1 MGTISWIFQVQ
12 ERLTK
17 LSFDDSYD
25 VLYNLSKYDYE
36 VALKEYQKKVNVMSN
51 WIEEYSNLDLKNG
64 EIKFICDD
72 DQDMIEIRYDD
83 GMLIDVGYVEEDRKY
98 YITVVKSDD
107 KNGWQNPL
115 EIVEVGLKEVLS
127 AEIQKI
133 VIKYR

>member
-1 MGTISWIFQVQ
+1 M
-12 ERLTK
+12 
-17 LSFDDSYD
+17 
-25 VLYNLSKYDYE
+25 SK
-36 VALKEYQKKVNVMSN
+36 
-51 WIEEYSNLDLKNG
+51 WIETYNNLDLKNG
-64 EIKFICDD
+64 EIEFICDD

-115 EIVEVGLKEVLS
+115 EIVEVSSKEVLS

-133 VIKYR
+133 VMKYR

>member
-1 MGTISWIFQVQ
+1 
-12 ERLTK
+12 
-17 LSFDDSYD
+17 
-25 VLYNLSKYDYE
+25 
-36 VALKEYQKKVNVMSN
+36 MSN

-115 EIVEVGLKEVLS
+115 EIVEVSSKEVLPVK
-127 AEIQKI
+127 IQNT
-133 VIKYR
+133 VMKYR

>member
-1 MGTISWIFQVQ
+1 
-12 ERLTK
+12 
-17 LSFDDSYD
+17 
-25 VLYNLSKYDYE
+25 
-36 VALKEYQKKVNVMSN
+36 MSN